1 MRKKKFYKVFII
13 KIVPFL
19 FIGFSIGVIAIWPGL
34 VSGNN
39 RRCFFNILKDGSD
52 GDIQLKTMLKVKPNY
67 LLKIKNARNN
77 YLKVLLIGDSCFRNF
92 WKSKFWL
99 RGKEFVFFKLLSKL
113 LLDIFKSEF
122 ILKYNLIKYFIGK
135 TGSKPVVFLARI

>member
-1 MRKKKFYKVFII
+1 VRKKKFYKVFII

-19 FIGFSIGVIAIWPGL
+19 FIGFSIGVIAIWPGI

-92 WKSKFWL
+92 
-99 RGKEFVFFKLLSKL
+99 
-113 LLDIFKSEF
+113 
-122 ILKYNLIKYFIGK
+122 
-135 TGSKPVVFLARI
+135 